1 MEILLLPLR
10 FQQQRIFKWTF
21 CENQPENPV
30 SCKRI
35 PFDAKKLT
43 SYDACDTL
51 NSQDI
56 LNLFLKKVYLNETD
70 FQKGIT
76 GSSFHCKKTASFSA
90 NIPCIWWQ
98 YQPKTPKSVKKMRKF
113 WCCKHSRKNLQ
124 RNWYRRK
131 SFPNPMQIFMCSDA
145 ISLEWCS

>member
-10 FQQQRIFKWTF
+10 FQQQRIFKRTF

-56 LNLFLKKVYLNETD
+56 LNLFLKKGVFE
-70 FQKGIT
+70 
-76 GSSFHCKKTASFSA
+76 
-90 NIPCIWWQ
+90 
-98 YQPKTPKSVKKMRKF
+98 
-113 WCCKHSRKNLQ
+113 
-124 RNWYRRK
+124 
-131 SFPNPMQIFMCSDA
+131 
-145 ISLEWCS
+145 